1 MSTTH
6 CPCSASGCKLS
17 VRGMTEA
24 CWLAC
29 VAMLACGNAGCI
41 YGSLAS
47 DTGYSAEGVW
57 SVAPLQDAHVGEV
70 VKFSF
75 ILRERFNPHR
85 IDPLRIAEYAAANI
99 LSERIEAGPNWDSA
113 FVLEYQ
119 LNNVTAGRTLSVEVA
134 AFEIRGSKDFMKIG
148 GRWHHSASGVDMPDK
163 RVAKDSIKLRTYQ
176 SKIDYEFR
184 KPQIAL
190 DWTTARLVITR
201 RDGKVS
207 TVFADQPHRA
217 GFTMNGPDQRGY
229 FHIRYFPVADQV
241 NKTNTT
247 RAALRVLD
255 LNGVQQTYDFEF
267 DTP

>member
-1 MSTTH
+1 MGLIH
-6 CPCSASGCKLS
+6 FPLLAPKCKASRPGKT
-17 VRGMTEA
+17 GA
-24 CWLAC
+24 WWLAC
-29 VAMLACGNAGCI
+29 VGLLACGNAGCI

-47 DTGYSAEGVW
+47 DTGHSDEGLW
-57 SVAPLQDAHVGEV
+57 SVAPVQDAHVGEL

-85 IDPLRIAEYAAANI
+85 IDALRIAEYAAANI
-99 LSERIEAGPNWDSA
+99 LNERIEAGPNLDSA
-113 FVLEYQ
+113 FVLEYR
-119 LNNVTAGRTLSVEVA
+119 LDNVAAGRTLRVEVA
-134 AFEIRGSKDFMKIG
+134 AFEIRGSKDFMKIRG
-148 GRWHHSASGVDMPDK
+148 QWHHSASGIDMPDK

-176 SKIDYEFR
+176 SKIDYKFH

-241 NKTNTT
+241 NKTGTT

>member
-1 MSTTH
+1 MNLDH
-6 CPCSASGCKLS
+6 FPVSAPECKSSLL
-17 VRGMTEA
+17 GKGGA
-24 CWLAC
+24 WWLAC
-29 VAMLACGNAGCI
+29 VGVLACGNAGCI

-47 DTGYSAEGVW
+47 DTGYSQEGLW
-57 SVAPLQDAHVGEV
+57 SVAEVQEAHVGES

-75 ILRERFNPHR
+75 ILRERFKAQR
-85 IDPLRIAEYAAANI
+85 IDVLRIADYAAANI
-99 LSERIEAGPNWDSA
+99 LNERIEAGPDLDSA
-113 FVLEYQ
+113 FLLEYR
-119 LNNVTAGRTLSVEVA
+119 LDNVAAGRTLRVEVA
-134 AFEIRGSKDFMKIG
+134 AFEIRGSKDFMKIR

-184 KPQIAL
+184 KPQITL

-201 RDGKVS
+201 RDGKVT

-217 GFTMNGPDQRGY
+217 GFTMNGPDRRGY

-241 NKTNTT
+241 NKTGTT